1 MSGIIYCLTN
11 PAMPDYVKI
20 GKTNNLQQRLK
31 DLDNTSTPLPFECLY
46 AVEVDDPDKLERLL
60 HDTFMDRRTRRTR
73 EFFEVGA
80 ERVISAMN
88 LTGGR
93 DVTPNEDIVEDNESQ
108 ISLDKARVKRG
119 AFNFDMVRIPPETE
133 LEFFD
138 DPNITCTV
146 LNSKQVLFN
155 GFTTSLSTSA
165 TQILRERKEQR
176 GEVIPAWLS
185 NGNGVQGPI
194 YWVLNG
200 ESMDQRRRRMESE

>member
-80 ERVISAMN
+80 ERVIAAMN

-93 DVTPNEDIVEDNESQ
+93 DVTPNEDTVEDNESQ
-108 ISLDKARVKRG
+108 FALDKARERRE
-119 AFNFDMVRIPPETE
+119 AFNFGMVGIPVETE

-138 DPNITCTV
+138 DPDITCTV

-155 GFTTSLSTSA
+155 GFATSLSASA
-165 TQILRERKEQR
+165 TQIIRERKEQR
-176 GEVIPAWLS
+176 GEVIPNSMNKRPIA
-185 NGNGVQGPI
+185 GPI
-194 YWVLNG
+194 YWCFEG
-200 ESMDQRRRRMESE
+200 ESMRERRKRMELE